1 MAMKQASDL
10 SAADRELY
18 TGLLK
23 WMCTSWFSI
32 PITDNSI
39 MMIAYRYTPEE
50 AEYLTG
56 FPLSP
61 KTFEDL
67 AGFKNTG
74 TDELRRKINELTM
87 KGLLY
92 SFTKNGK
99 RYYLLNEI
107 YTSLRT
113 WGWPGPAPTPE
124 NKDYAALLETWGS
137 EFMAPWA
144 EVRER
149 GLRAIPIQQ
158 TVEDD
163 RHILPYEDIRKVLDS
178 YTYFCV
184 THCGCRERKNLAEH
198 TPDCKY
204 PSSVCLHFDRLAHY
218 IVDNGMGREIT
229 KQEAADILR
238 RCADLGLIHGI
249 NNQQMGTD
257 TICNCCSCCC
267 MWIDGMR
274 QLKNAGTNTLNPS
287 NYRIHT
293 DDQTCTGCGLCVKRC
308 PMDALKLI
316 EAPNAKGRKTVLAGE
331 GGKEKTLINK
341 TGMLAA
347 ANTDLCIGC
356 GVCAYKCPSKSLT
369 LVRNEIEHHPPQTG
383 RDWVMQYVTDTAS
396 FRHSDNA

>member
-1 MAMKQASDL
+1 MKKASDL
-10 SAADRELY
+10 NATDREIY
-18 TGLLK
+18 TKFLK
-23 WMCTSWFSI
+23 WLCTAWFSL
-32 PITDNSI
+32 PITDSLV
-39 MMIAYRYTPEE
+39 MTVAHRCTPVE
-50 AEYLTG
+50 AEFLTG
-56 FPLSP
+56 FPFSP
-61 KTFEDL
+61 KTCEDIADIRKISSEGL
-67 AGFKNTG
+67 GQKL
-74 TDELRRKINELTM
+74 DELTK
-87 KGLLY
+87 KGLLT
-92 SFTKNGK
+92 SFIKNDR
-99 RYYLLNEI
+99 RYYYLNDI

-113 WGWPGPAPTPE
+113 WGWPGPAATPE
-124 NKDYAALLETWGS
+124 NKDYATMLETGWP

-144 EVRER
+144 DVRER

-163 RHILPYEDIRKVLDS
+163 RQILPYEDIRKVLDS

-184 THCGCRERKNLAEH
+184 THCGCRERKNLAEI

-218 IVDNGMGREIT
+218 IVDNDMGREIT

-238 RCADLGLIHGI
+238 QCADLGMVHGI

-267 MWIDGMR
+267 MWFDGMR
-274 QLKNAGTNTLNPS
+274 QLKITGTGTLNPS

-308 PMDALKLI
+308 PMDALQLKD
-316 EAPNAKGRKTVLAGE
+316 APSVKGRKTMLAGE
-331 GGKEKTLINK
+331 SGKEKALINK
-341 TGMLAA
+341 TGKLAV

-383 RDWVMQYVTDTAS
+383 RDWVIQYVTDTAS